1 MKQGGLH
8 NNGGRSADFYPGLSA
23 LVGCR
28 NVFLPEPEL
37 QLSLPPQSCSAF
49 LSNYPRVQSTSSF
62 WTAAR
67 ILSNCPPSPP
77 PPHLICVSQ
86 RYLDSRWPGNAGG
99 GSRQR
104 RQIPQRLRGES
115 SQSCLPNGLE
125 KHAGYS
131 LDMAASSFPIC
142 SYKMCFPTNVL

>member
-1 MKQGGLH
+1 MKQSGLH
-8 NNGGRSADFYPGLSA
+8 NNGGRSADFYPGLTA

-67 ILSNCPPSPP
+67 ILSNCPPPP
-77 PPHLICVSQ
+77 PPLPPPPPSPFDLCFTKIPGLEVAWQ
-86 RYLDSRWPGNAGG
+86 RWRRLSAAPANTAEVAGG
-99 GSRQR
+99 TQ
-104 RQIPQRLRGES
+104 PK
-115 SQSCLPNGLE
+115 LPSKRAREACWVFSGHGCQLLS
-125 KHAGYS
+125 H
-131 LDMAASSFPIC
+131 L
-142 SYKMCFPTNVL
+142 